1 LDENFF
7 LLTVQPPKRVK
18 PEQIVPRYYVFVMN
32 VSGLMRRFLLDVSKV
47 LLTRLLGSMK
57 PHETFNMLLFARSSQ
72 AFVEI
77 SVAANAKNIIR
88 AVKFIDRQGRGGT
101 ELLSALDDA
110 FCLPGAEGHARSVL
124 VVTDGFVTVER

>member
-1 LDENFF
+1 
-7 LLTVQPPKRVK
+7 
-18 PEQIVPRYYVFVMN
+18 M
-32 VSGLMRRFLLDVSKV
+32 
-47 LLTRLLGSMK
+47 
-57 PHETFNMLLFARSSQ
+57 
-72 AFVEI
+72 EI

-110 FCLPGAEGHARSVL
+110 FCLPGAEEYARSVV